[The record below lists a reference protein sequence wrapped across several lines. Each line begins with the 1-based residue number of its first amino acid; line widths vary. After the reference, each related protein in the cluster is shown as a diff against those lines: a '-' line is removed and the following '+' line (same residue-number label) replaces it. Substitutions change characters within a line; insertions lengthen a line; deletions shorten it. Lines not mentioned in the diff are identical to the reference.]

1 MQNRRDPGVSHI
13 LLMGRVGKEQRSC
26 GHGKV
31 SVISSERDPETN
43 LRRPG
48 HGEDQESPSH
58 RQSEGPGGW
67 WHQGGLAV
75 AHYLGRHVGT
85 IGKHL
90 AADSRSKRV
99 GIWLPGELV
108 TEASTR
114 ARTSGFRG
122 RAAAPGIT
130 GWRVGRWQK
139 DSGRNGGGCNRKR
152 QVPAA
157 GEEEGG
163 GVALAFQEPRAEPE
177 D

>member
-1 MQNRRDPGVSHI
+1 MQIRRDPGVGHI
-13 LLMGRVGKEQRSC
+13 LLVGRVGKEQRSY
-26 GHGKV
+26 GHDKV
-31 SVISSERDPETN
+31 MDPETN

-48 HGEDQESPSH
+48 HRQNQESPSR

-67 WHQGGLAV
+67 WRQGGLAV
-75 AHYLGRHVGT
+75 AHHLGRRVGT
-85 IGKHL
+85 IGKRL

-99 GIWLPGELV
+99 GIWLPGELI

-130 GWRVGRWQK
+130 G
-139 DSGRNGGGCNRKR
+139 GGGGRKTLEGMGVDVTGGDR
-152 QVPAA
+152 QAPIA

-163 GVALAFQEPRAEPE
+163 GVALAFQEPRRSAHRNEGQSQ